1 MALWGTKDAVYSD
14 GTIAVSGL
22 TVTGTGTTF
31 NTSGLISE
39 GDVIA
44 CGAGTTYGEAVIA
57 SVDSGT
63 QLTLKANGAD
73 TTPVGT
79 VVAGAAYAISQ
90 KPQSTL
96 LDSNYSA
103 TEIFGVDTTEQGVAN
118 DASGDAR
125 KYAPPHAGWVGVS
138 SYTDMHGNF
147 RVKTETLVASSSI
160 SGDADDDTRFADS

>member
-57 SVDSGT
+57 SVD
-63 QLTLKANGAD
+63 
-73 TTPVGT
+73 
-79 VVAGAAYAISQ
+79 
-90 KPQSTL
+90 
-96 LDSNYSA
+96 
-103 TEIFGVDTTEQGVAN
+103 
-118 DASGDAR
+118 
-125 KYAPPHAGWVGVS
+125 
-138 SYTDMHGNF
+138 
-147 RVKTETLVASSSI
+147 
-160 SGDADDDTRFADS
+160 

>member
-63 QLTLKANGAD
+63 QLTIKANGAD

-118 DASGDAR
+118 AASGVAR

-147 RVKTETLVASSSI
+147 RVKTETLVAGSSI
-160 SGDADDDTRFADS
+160 SGDADDLSLIHI